1 MTFIPAIAN
10 ARQQYLPKD
19 NRNEYL
25 IAFFILLMWH
35 LGRTNLG
42 KSWKQK
48 IYHHLLQLSKDFPD
62 PNSLNNRRKF
72 QISTRVPSKNITK
85 YQMKSFDWDP
95 FASIH
100 LIHAYTYFNGDN
112 LGRLDL
118 WYSLHIT
125 GIMLQIPLP
134 SARDSAAK
142 EFRSLVMDSSP
153 LNSPLSNLWWN

>member
-19 NRNEYL
+19 NRNKYL

-95 FASIH
+95 FCLYPPHTRIH
-100 LIHAYTYFNGDN
+100 IFQWRQFGTT
-112 LGRLDL
+112 RLMVFTPHHRHNAPNT
-118 WYSLHIT
+118 SPIRP
-125 GIMLQIPLP
+125 GFCSQRIQIPC
-134 SARDSAAK
+134 DG
-142 EFRSLVMDSSP
+142 FFSSK
-153 LNSPLSNLWWN
+153 